1 MTYEQIGIEM
11 HRAPGTVSKFSHQ
24 VSRIYDQ
31 AFGIKNDLK
40 VVCEEN
46 DLDKTKNMTV
56 GNPFRLLFL
65 FSLPLMA
72 GNVFQELYTI
82 ADTAIV
88 GRIMGVDAL
97 AALGAVSWNVWF
109 FMGIIQG
116 MTQGFSILI
125 AQKFGAGKLDEMR
138 EAAGNA
144 LVLSSISGIFLL
156 VIAELSV
163 RPFLSLIRIPSEI
176 QGIGSLYI
184 RVLFCGLPA
193 VVAYNIFA
201 AILRALGDSKNPLYA
216 MILAACT
223 NIALDFLFIL
233 FFHWGVAGAAAAT
246 VFSQLL
252 AAVFCFIK
260 IRNIPSL
267 CFGKT
272 DFIPQISIIRY
283 MEYLAMPM
291 AFQNLVIAV
300 GGIIVQAVV
309 NRYGV
314 SFIAGYTTTTKMYG
328 LLESAA
334 ISYGFAM
341 VTYSGQNMGAGNHK
355 RISQGLRAS
364 LLISFLTSSIIT
376 ITMFVFGRQLLS
388 LFMDPASQD
397 GLAALQTGYL
407 FLRIMAAF
415 LPVLYILHVV
425 RSCIQGMGN
434 TVIPMLS
441 GISEFFMRT
450 GTAFLLPAFIGE
462 LGILFA
468 EVIAW
473 SGADFILIPGYFMVK
488 HKNEKRLQGR
498 FLVTQGDNHE

>member
-1 MTYEQIGIEM
+1 MD
-11 HRAPGTVSKFSHQ
+11 K
-24 VSRIYDQ
+24 
-31 AFGIKNDLK
+31 IKD
-40 VVCEEN
+40 
-46 DLDKTKNMTV
+46 MTV

-72 GNVFQELYTI
+72 GNIFQELYTI

-109 FMGIIQG
+109 FLGIIQG

-144 LVLSSISGIFLL
+144 LFLSSISAILIL
-156 VIAELSV
+156 MVAELSIQ
-163 RPFLSLIRIPSEI
+163 PFLSLIRVPSEI
-176 QGIGSLYI
+176 QGIGRLYV

-193 VVAYNIFA
+193 VVAYNIFS

-216 MILAACT
+216 MVLAACT

-233 FFHWGVAGAAAAT
+233 VLHWGVAGAAIAT
-246 VFSQLL
+246 VLSQLI
-252 AAVFCFIK
+252 AAVFCLMK
-260 IRNIPSL
+260 IRRIPSL
-267 CFGKT
+267 HFKRS
-272 DFIPQISIIRY
+272 DFIPRMSIIRH

-300 GGIIVQAVV
+300 GGIIVQTVV
-309 NRYGV
+309 DGYGV

-334 ISYGFAM
+334 TSYGFAM
-341 VTYSGQNMGAGNHK
+341 VTYSGQNIGAGNHE
-355 RISQGLRAS
+355 RVSQGLRAS
-364 LLISFLTSSIIT
+364 LIISFLTSSVIAII
-376 ITMFVFGRQLLS
+376 MFVFGRQLLS
-388 LFMDPASQD
+388 LFMDPATQD
-397 GLAALQTGYL
+397 GFDALQTGYL

-415 LPVLYILHVV
+415 LPVLYVLHVV
-425 RSCIQGMGN
+425 RSCIQGIGN

-450 GTAFLLPAFIGE
+450 GTAFLLPVFIGE

-473 SGADFILIPGYFMVK
+473 LGADFILIPGYFMVK

-498 FLVTQGDNHE
+498 S